1 MERFVAAQ
9 TGALLAI
16 AALAGTRVA
25 YVKPHGAL
33 ANVASE
39 DRPVAEAIMRAV
51 KAVDGKLALL
61 AISGTVLERAAREAG
76 LAVYSEVYADRGYT
90 PEGNLVPRGQ
100 PGALIEDYAAA
111 ATRLIGWLETGQ
123 MPTVSGQPVALT
135 GQSICVH
142 GDSPGAIMM
151 ARAIRAALAARGIA
165 VAPFLG

>member
-1 MERFVAAQ
+1 VERFVAAQ

-51 KAVDGKLALL
+51 KAVDGKLAVL

-90 PEGNLVPRGQ
+90 PK
-100 PGALIEDYAAA
+100 
-111 ATRLIGWLETGQ
+111 
-123 MPTVSGQPVALT
+123 
-135 GQSICVH
+135 
-142 GDSPGAIMM
+142 AISC
-151 ARAIRAALAARGIA
+151 RAASP
-165 VAPFLG
+165 AP